1 MGVPLNSIH
10 GDHLFALL
18 PEIYRERDTSAET
31 AHKDHLRGYL
41 NAHGVLLDRLRGTL
55 EQLYADHFPD
65 VPEEGRVCQAWV
77 IPYLADLVGAVIV
90 SPFANGQREEVAN
103 AVRWNKAKGTL
114 RAAAEIAEA
123 VTQTEAE
130 LQEGYACLAR
140 FAVAGEPILP
150 AAAYGE
156 PQHPIDALAAN
167 PDQTTPWLSVNP
179 QTAAL
184 HPGQPAAT
192 MDFRMGSR
200 AVRAPRGSDG
210 SRESRFGH
218 YPGTWP
224 PQDNAPAAPET
235 VPVPWRQANPHG
247 PPCFPGSYEDVS
259 ARTADMRTPDAA
271 ARNGRFHP
279 QRLLFY
285 LPPPAGFF
293 PLDPLPM
300 TLTPPPVWDAAGI
313 SPDGRLQR
321 LVAADNSVSIV
332 NKTGKSIWITG
343 GAAQVSANPLPPAAI
358 PLPAIWPP
366 DNLSP
371 DGKLRRTILPDNGI
385 EIENIT
391 AESVHIA
398 GAVSISD
405 GRRHRFVKLIF
416 DDKIAIGWG
425 ALELDRCAVKT
436 LEYVEQAG
444 KTADDR
450 SLDAR
455 SCLFDTIAGAG
466 GMAKLEYCTVLS
478 SWGAAAKPLASD
490 CIFPAGFK
498 AASAICLRYSS
509 VDDDALPGQKRHK
522 TNTSSRPIFLSAKF
536 GETGAGVLAQNC
548 SAALLEGA
556 EDGGEMGVF
565 HDWRFA
571 AQTRALKLK
580 LSDFLPMG
588 MQPVTIW
595 DARLRCVPPHLK
607 P

>member
-18 PEIYRERDTSAET
+18 PEIYRERDASAET

-65 VPEEGRVCQAWV
+65 VPEEGRVCQAWI

-130 LQEGYACLAR
+130 LQEGYARLAR
-140 FAVAGEPILP
+140 FAAPGEPILP

-179 QTAAL
+179 QSAAL

-192 MDFRMGSR
+192 IDFRMCSR
-200 AVRAPRGSDG
+200 AVRAQRGSDG

-218 YPGTWP
+218 FPGTWP

-271 ARNGRFHP
+271 ARNGRYHP
-279 QRLLFY
+279 LRLLLH
-285 LPPPAGFF
+285 LPPPSGFF
-293 PLDPLPM
+293 PFDPLPI
-300 TLTPPPVWDAAGI
+300 TLTPPPVWDVDGI

-321 LVAADNSVSIV
+321 IVAADNSVTIV
-332 NKTGKSIWITG
+332 NITGKSIWIDG
-343 GAAQVSANPLPPAAI
+343 GAAQVSANPLPPAPV
-358 PLPAIWPP
+358 PLPAVW
-366 DNLSP
+366 DADGLSP
-371 DGKLRRTILPDNGI
+371 DGKLRRSILPDNTV

-391 AESVHIA
+391 AESIHIA
-398 GAVSISD
+398 GPVSISD
-405 GRRHRFVKLIF
+405 GGRHRFVKLIF
-416 DDKIAIGWG
+416 ADKIAIGWG

-450 SLDAR
+450 SVNAR

-478 SWGAAAKPLASD
+478 SWSAAAKALASD
-490 CIFPAGFK
+490 CVFPADF
-498 AASAICLRYSS
+498 AASSAICLRYSG
-509 VDDDALPGQKRHK
+509 VAAATLANLQQTA

-588 MQPVTIW
+588 MQPVTVW

-607 P
+607 H